1 MLFLPESHRRF
12 PVGATTFKFPVSTKV
27 LGTAKIYGHG
37 HRDGGPSVKPALQLD
52 EVVFTAYYPADIKGN
67 NIKKGLDWLLRP
79 LQASLHGYAHYSGI
93 STWLLWPIVYLYG
106 CLLKIP
112 VYPNAPL
119 LRQPLTA
126 SPEHTQARSE
136 TGPSSW
142 PLVIFSHGLGGS
154 RTAYSQVCTRL
165 ASSGRVVLAI
175 QHRDGSGHAFMSST
189 TDPGLYYIREKDLI
203 WPSDDEQTMVNFR
216 RQQLDFRRHEIYFAF
231 RSFKQLIQD
240 GYQGLNHGLQSIDE
254 KFIDWSSW
262 SSDVDSKTVECE
274 KNVLLAGHSFGG
286 ATVATV
292 QFTILST
299 DPPAD
304 VSTPIPIHKALI
316 LDPWLEPI
324 PSPGPC
330 PPPQGPGDTLP
341 QLLVIN
347 SEKFSLW
354 KDHFARLID
363 VVQAWEPEKR
373 RLLTILRSQH
383 ESFSDFPLLPLISR
397 RAAHIVMDR
406 IVELSEAF
414 IDGNVDTFVDE
425 TATRKMEIR
434 IIGKKP
440 DGSPQRQLVGEVGEL
455 IAH

>member
-1 MLFLPESHRRF
+1 MASLMLSLPEFHGRF
-12 PVGATTFKFPVSTKV
+12 PVGATTFKLPVSTKV
-27 LGTAKIYGHG
+27 LGTAKIHRHG
-37 HRDGGPSVKPALQLD
+37 HSDSGPSVKPALQLD
-52 EVVFTAYYPADIKGN
+52 EVVFTAYYPAQVEGSN
-67 NIKKGLDWLLRP
+67 MKKGLDWLLRP
-79 LQASLHGYAHYSGI
+79 LRASLHGYAHYSGF

-106 CLLKIP
+106 RLLKIP

-119 LRQPLTA
+119 LRQRPTV

-136 TGPSSW
+136 TPSSW

-175 QHRDGSGHAFMSST
+175 QHRDGSGHAFISLTSE
-189 TDPGLYYIREKDLI
+189 PRLYVREKDLI
-203 WPSDDEQTMVNFR
+203 WTSDDEKTMINFR
-216 RQQLDFRRHEIYFAF
+216 QQQLAFRRHEIYLAF
-231 RSFKQLIQD
+231 SSFKQLVQD
-240 GYQGLNHGLQSIDE
+240 GYQGSNHGLQSIDK

-262 SSDVDSKTVECE
+262 SSDGDTKAVECE
-274 KNVLLAGHSFGG
+274 KDVLLAGHSFGG
-286 ATVATV
+286 ATV
-292 QFTILST
+292 FTILST

-304 VSTPIPIHKALI
+304 VSAPIPIHKALI

-330 PPPQGPGDTLP
+330 PPPQGPGDALP

-354 KDHFARLID
+354 KDHFARLIG
-363 VVQAWEPEKR
+363 VVQAWEPQKR
-373 RLLTILRSQH
+373 RVLTILRSQH
-383 ESFSDFPLLPLISR
+383 ESFSDFPLLPVVSR
-397 RAAHIVMDR
+397 RSARIVMDR

-414 IDGNVDTFVDE
+414 IDGNVDTFVDQA
-425 TATRKMEIR
+425 ATRKMEIR
-434 IIGKKP
+434 IVGEKP

>member
-1 MLFLPESHRRF
+1 MY
-12 PVGATTFKFPVSTKV
+12 
-27 LGTAKIYGHG
+27 IYG
-37 HRDGGPSVKPALQLD
+37 R
-52 EVVFTAYYPADIKGN
+52 
-67 NIKKGLDWLLRP
+67 
-79 LQASLHGYAHYSGI
+79 
-93 STWLLWPIVYLYG
+93 
-106 CLLKIP
+106 LLKIP

-119 LRQPLTA
+119 LRQRLTV
-126 SPEHTQARSE
+126 SPVHPRSE
-136 TGPSSW
+136 TRLSSW

-154 RTAYSQVCTRL
+154 QTAYSQLCTRV

-175 QHRDGSGHAFMSST
+175 QHCDGSGHAFISST
-189 TDPGLYYIREKDLI
+189 TGPGLYVREKDLI
-203 WPSDDEQTMVNFR
+203 WTSDNEKTMLNFR
-216 RQQLDFRRHEIYFAF
+216 QQQLTFRRHEIYLAF

-240 GYQGLNHGLQSIDE
+240 GYQGSSHGLQSID
-254 KFIDWSSW
+254 KNSIDWSSW
-262 SSDVDSKTVECE
+262 SSDDDTKAVECE
-274 KNVLLAGHSFGG
+274 KDVLLAGHSFGG
-286 ATVATV
+286 ATV
-292 QFTILST
+292 FTILST

-304 VSTPIPIHKALI
+304 ISAPIPVHKALI

-330 PPPQGPGDTLP
+330 PPPQGSGDALP

-354 KDHFARLID
+354 KDHFARLIG

-373 RLLTILRSQH
+373 RVLTILRSQH
-383 ESFSDFPLLPLISR
+383 ESFSDFPLLPLVSR
-397 RAAHIVMDR
+397 RPARIVMDR

-414 IDGNVDTFVDE
+414 IDGNLDTFVDE

-434 IIGKKP
+434 IVGKKP